1 MLATAAAW
9 AVQSRG
15 QELHGL
21 LNGQQGPNYLNYPC
35 RPLQGTWCWQEAGC
49 RADVG
54 LDPRHSSLECRH
66 PKRQFSEQ
74 KQLGVSQWRVERA
87 QPQLWL
93 QAEAGQS
100 PVPGAACHTL
110 RRHTASSSWWNFRTF
125 CHSFSTANLPCCLQ
139 HPLLSVVS
147 SHMGNLDLTQN
158 QSLCF
163 PP

>member
-74 KQLGVSQWRVERA
+74 KQLGVPSGGWRELSPSCGCKQKLASPLCQVLLATHSEGTRLLPLGGTSGHSVTPLA
-87 QPQLWL
+87 L
-93 QAEAGQS
+93 QTCL
-100 PVPGAACHTL
+100 AA
-110 RRHTASSSWWNFRTF
+110 
-125 CHSFSTANLPCCLQ
+125 FST
-139 HPLLSVVS
+139 LS
-147 SHMGNLDLTQN
+147 
-158 QSLCF
+158 
-163 PP
+163 